1 MNAERL
7 TWADTTLSF
16 RDNRSRAMPYLVRS
30 ACLTG
35 YAELAR
41 SLGLDPFLL
50 LKEAGLDGDC
60 LFHPDSKISVDG
72 VRRLWEVS
80 ARAARIDDFGLR
92 LAGARPLSFLG
103 PISLAMRDAAT
114 LREALES
121 ARRYLPLHHEAAVL
135 SLEEMGDV
143 AICKLEVLGGQGSPA
158 RQSIEMGLGAAHHII
173 RQLLGGSWRPRPVW
187 FSHSAPANMTTHH
200 NIFGP
205 WVEFGRDCSGIL
217 LEAHDLD
224 APLPAADPMMARH
237 VKQQYL
243 EPMLAQVS
251 VTLSK
256 KVRQLVYELLP
267 SGRCSAE
274 QLASRL
280 VMHPRTLHRYLARE
294 GETCS
299 SIVDAVRGDLARRYV
314 EDQGRSLS
322 EVSDLLGFSAL
333 SSFSRWFRTRFS
345 CSPMSWRAA
354 RNPRL
359 RASDQS
365 A

>member
-1 MNAERL
+1 
-7 TWADTTLSF
+7 
-16 RDNRSRAMPYLVRS
+16 MPYLVRS

-50 LKEAGLDGDC
+50 LKEAGLDRDC

-92 LAGARPLSFLG
+92 LAEARPLSFLG
-103 PISLAMRDAAT
+103 PISLAVRDAAT
-114 LREALES
+114 LREALKS
-121 ARRYLPLHHEAAVL
+121 ASRYLPLHHEGVTL
-135 SLEEMGDV
+135 SLEKMGGL
-143 AICKLEVLGGQGSPA
+143 AICKLEVLDGHSPA
-158 RQSIEMGLGAAHHII
+158 RQSMEVAVGVTHRLI
-173 RQLLGGSWRPRPVW
+173 RRLLGDAWRPRPVW
-187 FSHSAPANMTTHH
+187 FSHSAPADMTTY
-200 NIFGP
+200 ISMFGP
-205 WVEFGRDCSGIL
+205 WVELGRDCSGIL
-217 LEAHDLD
+217 LEASDLD
-224 APLPAADPMMARH
+224 APLPASDPMLERH

-267 SGRCSAE
+267 SGRCSVE

-333 SSFSRWFRTRFS
+333 SSFSRWFHTRFS